1 MSQQIAPT
9 AVVRAIARKPRSG
22 VLRRLLRNP
31 LGVVT
36 ASILSVMI
44 LAAVLAPVLAP
55 HDPGATDLANALAGP
70 SADHLLG
77 TDSAG
82 RDVLSRLLFGA
93 QLTFA
98 AGALAALVSI
108 AIGVPTGLVAGY
120 YGGWF
125 DAVSYWCSN
134 MLMSLPGIIIL
145 LAARAAFGPSVW
157 ISMVIFG
164 ILFSPS
170 FYRLVRTSVISV
182 RNELYVDAARVSGLS
197 DARIVS
203 RHVLVVVRAPI
214 IIQGAMIAGIAVGIQ
229 AGLEFLGLGDSGTP
243 SWGSMLSEGFRN
255 IYVAPLLMVWP
266 SIALGLVTTC
276 AVLFGNALRDTL
288 EGGET
293 VRSTPRRRRST
304 RANAVP
310 TAQAGD
316 AHLLDVQNVSI
327 AYPVPGGASRRVVD
341 GVGFHI
347 DRGEV
352 LGVVGESGSGK
363 TQTAFGILGLLPDAA
378 VMETGRI
385 VIDGEVVAQGADS
398 RAPFQAVAALRGRSI
413 GYVPQ
418 EPMSNLDP
426 NFTIGHQLTRPLVVA
441 QRMSKAKAR
450 ARALELLA
458 RVGIPDPERTF
469 RAYPHEISGG
479 MAQRVLIAGAISG
492 KPSLLIADEPTTAL
506 DVTVQADVLDLLRE
520 LQQEMGMAILLVTH
534 NFGVV
539 ADICDR
545 VVVMRDARVVETGTV
560 RSVLR
565 EPTQQYTR
573 DLLAATLEGA
583 PRRTPLLGTEE
594 VVA

>member
-9 AVVRAIARKPRSG
+9 AVVRAIAKKPRSG
-22 VLRRLLRNP
+22 VFRRLLRNP
-31 LGVVT
+31 IGVVT
-36 ASILSVMI
+36 ASILGIMVI
-44 LAAVLAPVLAP
+44 AAVLAPLLAT
-55 HDPGATDLANALAGP
+55 HDPATTDLAHALAGP
-70 SADHLLG
+70 GDGHLLG

-82 RDVLSRLLFGA
+82 RDVFSRLLFGA

-98 AGALAALVSI
+98 AGALAAVVSI

-125 DAVSYWCSN
+125 DSVSYWCAN

-157 ISMVIFG
+157 ISMAIFG
-164 ILFSPS
+164 VLFSPS
-170 FYRLVRTSVISV
+170 FYRLVRTSVIAV
-182 RNELYVDAARVSGLS
+182 RGELYVDAAKVAGLP
-197 DARIVS
+197 DARIIA
-203 RHVLVVVRAPI
+203 RHVLFVVRAPI

-229 AGLEFLGLGDSGTP
+229 AGLEFLGLGDSGVP
-243 SWGSMLSEGFRN
+243 SWGSMLNEGFRN
-255 IYVAPLLMVWP
+255 IYVAPRLMLWP

-288 EGGET
+288 EGGEKLAAP
-293 VRSTPRRRRST
+293 RPRRRRRGAAAAPVLT
-304 RANAVP
+304 EAAE
-310 TAQAGD
+310 
-316 AHLLDVQNVSI
+316 HLLEVQNVSI
-327 AYPVPGGASRRVVD
+327 AYPTASGTRHRVVD

-363 TQTAFGILGLLPDAA
+363 TQTAFNILGLLPDTA

-385 VIDGEVVAQGADS
+385 VIDGAVVAQGDDS
-398 RAPFQAVAALRGRSI
+398 GDPFSAVAGLRGRSI
-413 GYVPQ
+413 GYIPQ

-426 NFTIGHQLTRPLVVA
+426 NFTIGYQLTRPLVVA
-441 QRMSKAKAR
+441 QRMTKAQAR
-450 ARALELLA
+450 TRALELLA
-458 RVGIPDPERTF
+458 RVGIPDPARTF
-469 RAYPHEISGG
+469 AAYPHEISGG

-506 DVTVQADVLDLLRE
+506 DVTVQAEVLDLLRE
-520 LQQEMGMAILLVTH
+520 LQQEMGMAVMLITH

-545 VVVMRDARVVETGTV
+545 VVVMRDSRVVETGAV
-560 RSVLR
+560 RTVLR
-565 EPTQQYTR
+565 EPSQRYTR
-573 DLLAATLEGA
+573 QLLASTLEGKQ
-583 PRRTPLLGTEE
+583 RRTPLLGAEGVT
-594 VVA
+594 A